1 MPRPA
6 VRTERLGPIARITLA
21 RPEVRNAQNTQ
32 LILELDRAM
41 RAARRDDAVRVV
53 VLAAAGPS
61 FSAGHDLKPVVGE
74 AREDAWRKLRATPE
88 GRFKHHFMVHQFMH
102 GTKTAMDV
110 LAERRRLGSMR
121 ELIAARDRGVARRG
135 AR

>member
-6 VRTERLGPIARITLA
+6 VRTERLGPIVRI
-21 RPEVRNAQNTQ
+21 
-32 LILELDRAM
+32 
-41 RAARRDDAVRVV
+41 
-53 VLAAAGPS
+53 
-61 FSAGHDLKPVVGE
+61 
-74 AREDAWRKLRATPE
+74 
-88 GRFKHHFMVHQFMH
+88 HFMVHQFMH
-102 GTKTAMDV
+102 GTKTAMDA

>member
-6 VRTERLGPIARITLA
+6 VRSERLGPVARITLA

-32 LILELDRAM
+32 LIL
-41 RAARRDDAVRVV
+41 
-53 VLAAAGPS
+53 
-61 FSAGHDLKPVVGE
+61 
-74 AREDAWRKLRATPE
+74 
-88 GRFKHHFMVHQFMH
+88 FMVHQFMH
-102 GTKTAMDV
+102 GTKTAMDA

-121 ELIAARDRGVARRG
+121 QLIAARARGVAARR